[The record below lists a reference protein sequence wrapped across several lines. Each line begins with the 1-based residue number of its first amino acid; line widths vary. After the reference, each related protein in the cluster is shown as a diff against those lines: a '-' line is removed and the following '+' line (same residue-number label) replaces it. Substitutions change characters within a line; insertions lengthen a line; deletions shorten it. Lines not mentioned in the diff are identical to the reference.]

1 MNTKE
6 SKVAMTIANA
16 IEDHYFNPASVARY
30 LADQPHYTID
40 RVMELVVWIIEKE
53 ARKQELDWEH
63 GTSSEGLFLAKELD
77 NVVNKLTKKY
87 DWQNL
92 KLPQEPR
99 RVLKKEQPKRQGFGY
114 IEDKDPFT

>member
-6 SKVAMTIANA
+6 SKVAVAIANA

-53 ARKQELDWEH
+53 ARKHEADWNN
-63 GTSSEGLFLAKELD
+63 GTTSEGLFLAKQLD
-77 NVVNKLTKKY
+77 IVVDKLTKKY
-87 DWQNL
+87 DWKNL
-92 KLPQEPR
+92 KLPQEQKA
-99 RVLKKEQPKRQGFGY
+99 VVKKEQPKRQGFGY
-114 IEDKDPFT
+114 IEDKDPFQ